1 MFSKLFNSNG
11 NYNILIKSLNSEEK
25 VSVFGVQN
33 GEKFAILNSVNKFIL
48 FVVSS
53 EKEGEEF
60 LRKFEQLGL
69 KTKFLKSDFS
79 FDLGFKDET
88 FAESYNSLELFK
100 DGEID
105 VLIITPNLLTFKLP
119 KPAENLKS
127 LKFEVDESCDLSETI
142 SQLSLLG
149 YERTLSVENKG
160 QFSVKGE
167 IMDIYPFSENTAYR
181 ITFAFDSVESIRKID
196 MVSMLGVESVDN
208 LTIKTV
214 KPIEFDEEKLVSH
227 LNSYK
232 NKSVDIKETINRA
245 MSLID
250 LKNYENNYWYATF
263 KELALIWDFLPDNAI
278 VCFSDAKLVYDEIL
292 EQINNRNNTITGLI
306 KDGQLL
312 KVHENLKV
320 KIDEI
325 LNIKNGIS
333 LCAFQHISNAN
344 RLFSPTRVFN
354 FKTLPYVDYS
364 KNSSVLSFDL
374 NSFLKQGFTTI
385 LYCKSAEGVN
395 RIIDKINKNI
405 PVNIAQTLSQVQ
417 SKSVNLIPRFFPASF
432 SFVDEKV
439 VVIGSEELFGVVKP
453 KQNVDFAFKD
463 AFLPEAGDIVVH
475 QIHGIGKCLG
485 VKSFNFSN
493 ATRDYVVVEYKNS
506 DKLYLPVENID
517 SLSKYV
523 GSDKVPALSKLG
535 SNEFTNVKNKVKS
548 GLKAMA
554 FDLIKLYAE
563 REKLKGY
570 KYPADDEMQK
580 EFEDSFGFE
589 ATPDQIRAVDEI
601 KADMESGKLMDRLV
615 CGDVGF
621 GKTEVALRC
630 AFKTI
635 CAGKKVAF
643 LCPTTILSEQHY
655 NTAMMRMKNFGV
667 RIEVLNRFRSKKD
680 ENAILKDLEEGKID
694 LLVGTHKLLSKKVN
708 IKNLGLLIL
717 DEEQKFGVEDK
728 EKIKHLKKN
737 INVLTLSATPI
748 PRTLHISMVG
758 IRDMSVI
765 ETPPI
770 SRIPTYVQVT
780 EYSDFLV
787 QNAIERELDRDGQVL
802 VVYNRVE
809 SIYNFT
815 AKLKTLVGDKAK
827 IGVAHGQMEEKELED
842 AIFRLYNKDIN
853 VLVATSLIENGVDLP
868 DANTLIVI
876 NADMLGLSQLY
887 QLKGRIGRSNRQAY
901 AYFTYDGRKTLADNA
916 YKRLQAISEFTTMGS
931 GFKIALRDL
940 EIRGAGNVLGKEQ
953 HGHMAKVGYAMYVS
967 LLNQAVAEVKGEK
980 VERKGEVRVETNI
993 SAYIPQM
1000 YIANEQNRVA
1010 EYIEI
1015 AKIDSM
1021 EKMQIEL
1028 KRLENIYGEVP
1039 SEITSLCKIAFIKNI
1054 ASRIGAEMVCIKSG
1068 EVCIQFEKTED
1079 VLNKEVSEVVSNFSK
1094 FAVLKLEN
1102 KPTIEINIQAG
1113 LKDKL
1118 DFLLN
1123 FMGNFAN

>member
-1 MFSKLFNSNG
+1 MFSKLFNSNSIFS
-11 NYNILIKSLNSEEK
+11 ILINALNLNEK
-25 VSVFGVQN
+25 VSVFGTQN
-33 GEKFAILNSVNKFIL
+33 GEKLAILSTVDKPIL
-48 FVVSS
+48 FVASN

-60 LRKFEQLGL
+60 SKKFEQIGL

-79 FDLGFKDET
+79 YDLGLIDNA
-88 FAESYNSLELFK
+88 FAESYNAFNEFL
-100 DGEID
+100 DGYLD
-105 VLIITPNLLTFKLP
+105 VLVITPNILTFKVP
-119 KPAENLKS
+119 KPDNIKQV
-127 LKFEVDESCDLSETI
+127 LKFEVDEEVELTNAI
-142 SQLSLLG
+142 SFLVDNG
-149 YERTLSVENKG
+149 YERVLTIESKG

-167 IMDIYPFSENTAYR
+167 ILDIFPFSKNEPYR
-181 ITFAFDSVESIRKID
+181 IIFDFDRVESIKKVD
-196 MVSMLGVESVDN
+196 MVTMLGVESIDD
-208 LTIKTV
+208 LTISNV
-214 KPIEFDEEKLVSH
+214 KPISINQDEILKYLESVS
-227 LNSYK
+227 
-232 NKSVDIKETINRA
+232 NKSTAKKETCDKAIN
-245 MSLID
+245 LIE
-250 LKNYENNYWYATF
+250 LKNYENSYWYASF
-263 KELALIWDFLPDNAI
+263 KDLALIWNFMPDNALI
-278 VCFSDAKLVYDEIL
+278 CFSDAKVIFDEINL
-292 EQINNRNNTITGLI
+292 QIENRNSNINGLI
-306 KDGQLL
+306 KNSQLL
-312 KVHENLKV
+312 SVHENLKV
-320 KIDEI
+320 KLEEI
-325 LNIKNGIS
+325 LAIKKNTA

-344 RLFSPTRVFN
+344 KLFSPTKVFS

-364 KNSSVLSFDL
+364 KNSSILSFDL
-374 NSFLKQGFTTI
+374 NSFQKQGYTTI
-385 LYCKSAEGVN
+385 LYCKSNEGVK
-395 RIIDKINKNI
+395 RIIDKVNKNI
-405 PVNIAQTLSQVQ
+405 AINIAQTLSSIQA
-417 SKSVNLIPRFFPASF
+417 KSINLVPRFYPSSF

-439 VVIGSEELFGVVKP
+439 VVIGSDDLFGVP
-453 KQNVDFAFKD
+453 KKQHISDLAFKD

-475 QIHGIGKCLG
+475 QTHGIGKCLG
-485 VKSFNFSN
+485 IKSFNFSN
-493 ATRDYVVVEYKNS
+493 AIRDYVVVEYKNS

-517 SLSKYV
+517 SLSKYI

-535 SNEFTNVKNKVKS
+535 SSEFTKVKNKVKS
-548 GLKAMA
+548 ELKTMA

-570 KYPADDEMQK
+570 KYPKDDELQK
-580 EFEDSFGFE
+580 AFEDSFGYE
-589 ATPDQIRAVDEI
+589 ATIDQIKAVNDI
-601 KADMESGKLMDRLV
+601 KADMENGRLMDRLV

-655 NTAMMRMKNFGV
+655 NTAVMRMKNFGV
-667 RIEVLNRFRSKKD
+667 TVEVLNRFKTKKQ
-680 ENAILKDLEEGKID
+680 ETEILKDLEEGKID
-694 LLVGTHKLLSKKVN
+694 LLIGTHKLLGSK
-708 IKNLGLLIL
+708 IKFNNLGLLIL

-728 EKIKHLKKN
+728 EKLKNLKKN

-748 PRTLHISMVG
+748 PRTLHIAMVG

-765 ETPPI
+765 ETPPV

-780 EYSDFLV
+780 EYSDFLM

-815 AKLKTLVGDKAK
+815 ARLKSLVGDKAK
-827 IGVAHGQMEEKELED
+827 IGIAHGQMEEKELEN

-868 DANTLIVI
+868 DANTLVVI
-876 NADMLGLSQLY
+876 DADMLGLSQLY
-887 QLKGRIGRSNRQAY
+887 QLKGRIGRSNRQAF
-901 AYFTYDGRKTLADNA
+901 AYFTYDGRKVLAENA
-916 YKRLQAISEFTTMGS
+916 YKRLQAISEFTNMGS

-940 EIRGAGNVLGKEQ
+940 EIRGAGNVLGAEQ
-953 HGHMAKVGYAMYVS
+953 HGHLTKVGYAMYVS
-967 LLNQAVAEVKGEK
+967 LLNQAVAEVKGEPIQ
-980 VERKGEVRVETNI
+980 RKGEVRIETNI

-1000 YIANEQNRVA
+1000 YILDEQSRVA

-1028 KRLENIYGEVP
+1028 KRLENIYGAVP
-1039 SEITSLCKIAFIKNI
+1039 TEICSLCKIAYIKNI
-1054 ASRIGAEMVCIKSG
+1054 ASKIGVETVCIKNMETS
-1068 EVCIQFEKTED
+1068 IQFEKNED
-1079 VLNKEVSEVVSNFSK
+1079 VLNEKVSEVVSKFSN

-1102 KPTIEINIQAG
+1102 KPTIEINIQAS

-1123 FMGNFAN
+1123 FIENFTN